1 MKLSTRRRRHLLE
14 ATVMLVIAG
23 LAVRLL
29 KPATVFNWAKRSP
42 RRVRRFVSDE
52 VGWVSW
58 AVETAGTTW
67 WLRSLCLPKALAAQ
81 AMLRR
86 RGIPSRVC
94 LGVARKGE
102 QLTAHAWTE
111 VGDQV
116 VVGGDE
122 SQDFTRLSAFGDEG
136 REPTREPA

>member
-1 MKLSTRRRRHLLE
+1 MKLSTRRRRHLIE
-14 ATVMLVIAG
+14 AAVMLAVAG

-29 KPATVFNWAKRSP
+29 KPATVFAWAKRPP

-52 VGWVSW
+52 IGWVSW
-58 AVETAGTTW
+58 AVEAAGATP

-94 LGVARKGE
+94 LGVARKGD

-111 VGDQV
+111 AGDQV

-122 SQDFTRLSAFGDEG
+122 AQDFTRLSSFGDG
-136 REPTREPA
+136 RDPTREPA

>member
-1 MKLSTRRRRHLLE
+1 MKLSTRRRRHLIE
-14 ATVMLVIAG
+14 ATVMLVVAG
-23 LAVRLL
+23 LAVRVL
-29 KPATVFNWAKRSP
+29 KPATVFEWAKRPP
-42 RRVRRFVSDE
+42 RCVRRFVSDE
-52 VGWVSW
+52 IGWVSW

-67 WLRSLCLPKALAAQ
+67 WMRSPCLPKALAAQ

-94 LGVARKGE
+94 LGVARKADR
-102 QLTAHAWTE
+102 LTAHAWVE

-116 VVGGDE
+116 VVGGAE

>member
-1 MKLSTRRRRHLLE
+1 MKLSTRRRRHLIE
-14 ATVMLVIAG
+14 ATVMVVVAG

-29 KPATVFNWAKRSP
+29 KPATVFNWAKRPS
-42 RRVRRFVSDE
+42 RRMRRFVSDE
-52 VGWVSW
+52 IGWVSW
-58 AVETAGTTW
+58 AVETVGTTW

-94 LGVARKGE
+94 LGVARKGD

-111 VGDQV
+111 VDDQV
-116 VVGGDE
+116 VVGGTE